1 MHTEHPPIEPSDHP
15 QTPTPRRH
23 GATLPLVAAAFVGL
37 VVLVAILSGGSD
49 RDAEGSVDWS
59 SIRLTTTDGGS
70 TSLADFEGT
79 PVVVNF
85 FASWCPPCRAE
96 LPDIEA
102 IHNEFGDA
110 VSVVGVNR
118 DQTENAWKALIEE
131 SGITYTTVFEG
142 MDGALFEATDGLNM
156 PTTLFISADGEI
168 VHSAVGLQ
176 TDESLRDLIDTK
188 LLG

>member
-1 MHTEHPPIEPSDHP
+1 MHTEHPSIEPTDDRP
-15 QTPTPRRH
+15 PPTIRRRS
-23 GATLPLVAAAFVGL
+23 ATLPLIGAAFVGL
-37 VVLVAILSGGSD
+37 VVLVAIVTGGSD
-49 RDAEGSVDWS
+49 DGAEGSVDWQ
-59 SIRLTTTDGGS
+59 SIQLTTTDGGA
-70 TSLADFEGT
+70 TSLAAYEGT
-79 PVVVNF
+79 PLVVNF

-102 IHNEFGDA
+102 IHNEFGDD
-110 VSVVGVNR
+110 VVIIGVNR

-142 MDGALFEATDGLNM
+142 MDGALFEATGGLNM
-156 PTTLFISADGEI
+156 PTTLFVSADGEI

-176 TDESLRDLIDTK
+176 TDESLRDLINTE